1 MKFLHITNE
10 FTKKNFSLSSLIL
23 YISSFLY
30 KNTNDYSILTSYVEE
45 DLFDRK
51 YINIILFKKWTDFF
65 LKKKIL
71 EQKLLDYNVVHIHGL
86 WAPIQF
92 ISLIICI
99 KKKIK
104 CIIHPHGMLLDEA
117 IKSTG
122 FIKLI
127 LKKISLFYLGNIIKD
142 NINFVS
148 ITNQETFA
156 IKKYFPKS
164 KIAEIPNPVPFQ
176 IKDTKNNNKKKKM
189 VYFGRIHPHKNVHLM
204 IIAFLKLNLDKNWK
218 LEIYGIRDDEK
229 YYQKLKNLIGNSNQI
244 VIKRP
249 VFGEKKQ
256 DIMREAWVNILVS
269 KSEVLSLSILE
280 SAVHELPSLVN
291 NKIETKGFE
300 DSIFSTD
307 ISINELT
314 NNLRL
319 VSKWNKE
326 DRLSYGEKI
335 SEQVKKKVSI
345 KVIEKKYE
353 NFYREIT
360 NASRSINLEEKETF
374 FSFFRN
380 NYNFLLV
387 SGGYMFNLMFSA
399 MLVII
404 MVGLGYYS
412 IAGELGLIISFW
424 ITITQIFSSNMRSII
439 VSEDNKK
446 YAEIT
451 MFYRFLFSLVAL
463 ISFYLIT
470 SNFISFENYNL
481 IYVISCLIMF
491 QWINEMSLVQHEI
504 KNEYNPFKY
513 ISFINVVSILFT
525 AISIYLSRIDFL
537 IILLLLHIFFTFLSF
552 IKNLVI
558 SFLNIEK
565 KNYKDIFY
573 LNIKSIAFLSSF
585 SIIISSFAWRII
597 IYYIFDKSLAGI
609 FFACFSIGSFPG
621 TLFNSVIGPAFIKQ
635 NIILSKKFK
644 NFSYMIFL
652 IILILSIVSIY
663 IIYKQEIINYLGYE
677 FILFTASISLIGSY
691 FMSYAMYLRHKKIQ
705 TSSHERDYL
714 FKRDILYGVSITFLT
729 PLLYY
734 FGGTLAVS
742 FAFILA
748 SLIALMAYSIN
759 FSNMRTL

>member
-1 MKFLHITNE
+1 MKYLHITNE

-23 YISSFLY
+23 YISEFLY
-30 KNTNDYSILTSYVEE
+30 KNKNEYSILTSYIE
-45 DLFDRK
+45 DELFNRK
-51 YINIILFKKWTDFF
+51 NIQIIFFKKWFDFL

-71 EQKLLDYNVVHIHGL
+71 EEKLLQYNIVHIHGL

-92 ISLIICI
+92 ISLLICI
-99 KKKIK
+99 KKRIK

-117 IKSTG
+117 IQSTSL
-122 FIKLI
+122 IKLI
-127 LKKISLFYLGNIIKD
+127 LKKISLFYLGNIIKG
-142 NINFVS
+142 NVNFIS
-148 ITNQETFA
+148 ITNQETKA
-156 IKKYFPKS
+156 IKKYFPETNVV
-164 KIAEIPNPVPFQ
+164 EIPNPIPFE
-176 IKDTKNNNKKKKM
+176 IKELKNNNKKRKM

-204 IIAFLKLNLDKNWK
+204 INAFLKLNLDKNWK

-229 YYQKLKNLIGNSNQI
+229 YYQKLKKLINNSGQI
-244 VIKRP
+244 EIKNP

-256 DIMREAWVNILVS
+256 DIMRESWVNILVS

-307 ISINELT
+307 TSIRELT

-319 VSKWNKE
+319 VSEWKKE
-326 DRLSYGEKI
+326 DRLAYGVRI

-345 KVIEKKYE
+345 ETIQKKYE
-353 NFYREIT
+353 NIYKDIISSAQSADLTE
-360 NASRSINLEEKETF
+360 NETL
-374 FSFFRN
+374 FSFFKN
-380 NYNFLLV
+380 NFNFLLV

-404 MVGLGYYS
+404 MVALGYYS

-424 ITITQIFSSNMRSII
+424 ITVTQIFSSNMRSII
-439 VSEDNKK
+439 VSEENKK
-446 YAEIT
+446 FAEIT
-451 MFYRFLFSLVAL
+451 MIYRFAFSLIAL
-463 ISFYLIT
+463 ILFYIIT
-470 SNFISFENYNL
+470 SNYILFENHKL
-481 IYVISCLIMF
+481 IYVISSLIMF
-491 QWINEMSLVQHEI
+491 QWINEMSLVQYEI
-504 KNEYNPFKY
+504 KKEHKIFKY
-513 ISFINVVSILFT
+513 ISFINILSVLLT
-525 AISIYLSRIDFL
+525 AISIYLSRFDFL
-537 IILLLLHIFFTFLSF
+537 FIILILHVLFTFLSF
-552 IKNLVI
+552 IKNLIVTC
-558 SFLNIEK
+558 LNIQK
-565 KNYKDIFY
+565 KNYKEIFD

-621 TLFNSVIGPAFIKQ
+621 TLFNAVIGPAFIKQ

-644 NFSYMIFL
+644 NLIYIIFSL
-652 IILILSIVSIY
+652 ILIMSIVSIY

-677 FILFTASISLIGSY
+677 FILFTASISLVGSY

-705 TSSHERDYL
+705 TSPHERIYL
-714 FKRDILYGVSITFLT
+714 FKTDILYGVSITFLT

-734 FGGTLAVS
+734 VGGTIAVS

-748 SLIALMAYSIN
+748 SIIALIAYSIN
-759 FSNMRTL
+759 FSRLRTQ